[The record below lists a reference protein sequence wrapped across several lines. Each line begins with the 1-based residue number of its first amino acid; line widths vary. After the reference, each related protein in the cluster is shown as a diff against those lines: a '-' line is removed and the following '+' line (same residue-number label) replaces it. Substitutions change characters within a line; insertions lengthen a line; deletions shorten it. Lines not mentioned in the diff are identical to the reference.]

1 MPALRTRCWTQTV
14 SRVWVR
20 GAQPGWEVGEQTPA
34 GGHSVRWGSEMKG
47 AKRALGD
54 ATEVEGWTLLVAQ
67 WLRLCD
73 PRTRAWV
80 PSLVEELRAGTLCGT
95 AKKKKVEGWNE

>member
-1 MPALRTRCWTQTV
+1 M
-14 SRVWVR
+14 S
-20 GAQPGWEVGEQTPA
+20 G
-34 GGHSVRWGSEMKG
+34 WGSEMKE

-95 AKKKKVEGWNE
+95 AKKKRLKDGMREGSGRWRVLR

>member
-1 MPALRTRCWTQTV
+1 MLDADGVTCLGTRGPAGV
-14 SRVWVR
+14 
-20 GAQPGWEVGEQTPA
+20 GGGEQTPA